1 MRSLTILTVRVFII
15 LYIKGL
21 LISDYSIT
29 YHINISLQVVMN
41 SFSKFDYLN
50 EVLYFIPILH
60 FGLLFYIN
68 KCIAI
73 CRVIYDFGN

>member
-21 LISDYSIT
+21 LISDYYSIT
-29 YHINISLQVVMN
+29 YHISLQVVMN

-50 EVLYFIPILH
+50 KVLYFIPILH

-68 KCIAI
+68 KCIAGLYCI
-73 CRVIYDFGN
+73 